1 MFARPPLYSLAVP
14 EPLRA
19 SSARWDV
26 VGLGANSIDFVH
38 LLPAFPEPEG
48 WYSKIR
54 VSRHFVAPGGQT
66 ATTLAACARFG
77 LRAKYLG
84 ATGTDDNGIRVR
96 DELPRRHVDASD
108 VAVREANNQYAVILI
123 EEHSG
128 ERVVLWDRDE
138 RLELSEADV
147 PLDLLATAR
156 LLHVDDVDQA
166 AAIRAAHHAR
176 SLGLPVTSDLNRL
189 TPRTAELVAAVTV
202 PIFAEGLL
210 PQLTGVEDPEGALRE
225 LRRTHDGLL
234 VVTRGHLGAMALD
247 GDRLIDSPGFRV
259 DVRDT
264 TGSGD
269 IFRAGFIYG
278 WLEGWAVDRVL
289 RFANAAAALSCTRFG
304 AMDGIPNLEEALA
317 LEGEGQTTEN

>member
-1 MFARPPLYSLAVP
+1 VI
-14 EPLRA
+14 
-19 SSARWDV
+19 
-26 VGLGANSIDFVH
+26 GLGANSLDFVH
-38 LLPAFPEPEG
+38 ILPAFPQPEG
-48 WYSKIR
+48 WYSKMR
-54 VSRHFVAPGGQT
+54 VSRRFTAPGGQT
-66 ATTLAACARFG
+66 ATTLAACAHFG

-84 ATGTDDNGIRVR
+84 ATGTDENGARLR

-108 VAVREANNQYAVILI
+108 AAVREANNQYAVILI
-123 EEHSG
+123 DEHSG

-138 RLELSEADV
+138 RLELSPADV
-147 PLDLLATAR
+147 RLDVLASAR

-166 AAIRAAHHAR
+166 AAIRAAKHAR
-176 SLGLPVTSDLNRL
+176 VLGLPVTSDLDRL
-189 TPRTAELVAAVTV
+189 TPRTAELVAAVSI

-210 PQLTGVEDPEGALRE
+210 PQLTGVDHPEAALRE

-269 IFRAGFIYG
+269 IFRAGFIYAMLSG
-278 WLEGWAVDRVL
+278 WPVERVL

-304 AMDGIPNLEEALA
+304 AMDGIPDLEEALELA
-317 LEGEGQTTEN
+317 GTREGTGN